1 MLRPPLE
8 GAEDEHVQRS
18 LKNFDAILIWFAVAH
33 GSSRQSTKGEGI
45 RHCSHGSVKKRGD
58 TAAVVGAEGV
68 PKGTPQCPRV
78 FSQVRRFFQRP
89 PRISSRGMTY
99 FFAGVFGWFFY
110 GFFTRL
116 RGGFALPFSRGFS
129 RGFCA
134 GVLRGGGSRRAPFLL
149 ETI

>member
-45 RHCSHGSVKKRGD
+45 LHCSHGSVKKRGD

-89 PRISSRGMTY
+89 PRTHSRGMTD
-99 FFAGVFGWFFY
+99 FLLGFLA
-110 GFFTRL
+110 GFFT
-116 RGGFALPFSRGFS
+116 GFS
-129 RGFCA
+129 RGCV
-134 GVLRGGGSRRAPFLL
+134 GVLRCLFRGVFRGGYARGVCGGGVRGGV
-149 ETI
+149 